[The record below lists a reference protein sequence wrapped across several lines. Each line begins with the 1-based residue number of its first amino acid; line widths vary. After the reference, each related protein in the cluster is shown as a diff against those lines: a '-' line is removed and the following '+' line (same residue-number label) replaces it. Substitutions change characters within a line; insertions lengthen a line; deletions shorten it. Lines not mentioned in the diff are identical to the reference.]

1 MKPTKCNTCKGKRVK
16 NEYRHGLSDTPPHP
30 IEMSALSLP
39 QPKTSE
45 CATCD
50 GNRKSVYCPLCAKFY
65 GKPLPI
71 ERTLERLSNPQTIED
86 VLMQVGAYGSG
97 DSKHIAQA
105 IKEFIAGKMPKEKPA
120 CNGNGMAEDYYWDG
134 FNEAVRQT
142 KLALGIE

>member
-71 ERTLERLSNPQTIED
+71 ERPIWSR
-86 VLMQVGAYGSG
+86 
-97 DSKHIAQA
+97 
-105 IKEFIAGKMPKEKPA
+105 PA
-120 CNGNGMAEDYYWDG
+120 RARGLKQRSRKTNKARIGH
-134 FNEAVRQT
+134 
-142 KLALGIE
+142 